1 MVALKRLLRRVVPS
15 SLRRKYRERNFD
27 ESKVIYN
34 GISYKDYLQSALV
47 SFRPDIIGRKQEALI
62 RDIKHAFGAYHIRP
76 DEYLLY
82 NFDHSSKK
90 VRDSYLPQKQ
100 KNSIL
105 IDYYGS
111 DWNRIVWQLQ
121 DKYSF
126 YSLARPFFKRD
137 VVKIATSE
145 DWREFELFCKSHSS
159 FICKIIDR
167 GCGLGISKYEV
178 ISDQQAR
185 DLFDK
190 LLAQGSFIV
199 EELIKQNETMALF
212 NSSSV
217 NTIRYLSFRHGNKVI
232 GAYPVLRTGRAGCIV
247 DNAGQ
252 GGVFA
257 SIDIDSG
264 IVSTNGFDEK
274 GHEFDC
280 HPDSRIRFK
289 GFVIPEWKELTEE
302 AKRVHL
308 SLPREHVYVA
318 FDFALSDKG
327 WMVVEGNWGE
337 FIMQQTSL
345 KRGLKKEFVRLLE
358 EE

>member
-1 MVALKRLLRRVVPS
+1 M
-15 SLRRKYRERNFD
+15 
-27 ESKVIYN
+27 
-34 GISYKDYLQSALV
+34 
-47 SFRPDIIGRKQEALI
+47 
-62 RDIKHAFGAYHIRP
+62 
-76 DEYLLY
+76 
-82 NFDHSSKK
+82 
-90 VRDSYLPQKQ
+90 
-100 KNSIL
+100 
-105 IDYYGS
+105 
-111 DWNRIVWQLQ
+111 
-121 DKYSF
+121 
-126 YSLARPFFKRD
+126 
-137 VVKIATSE
+137 
-145 DWREFELFCKSHSS
+145 
-159 FICKIIDR
+159 
-167 GCGLGISKYEV
+167 
-178 ISDQQAR
+178 
-185 DLFDK
+185 
-190 LLAQGSFIV
+190 
-199 EELIKQNETMALF
+199 
-212 NSSSV
+212 
-217 NTIRYLSFRHGNKVI
+217 
-232 GAYPVLRTGRAGCIV
+232 
-247 DNAGQ
+247 
-252 GGVFA
+252 FA